1 MGHLM
6 SGFDPYPPEPNTP
19 TQDWGEPELIEI
31 TRSQGYNY
39 FVLFNNPRMG
49 YNRVREIERRDAARA
64 WMEEHRIE
72 FSWVGGRSA
81 YEFAFKTEE
90 EAVLFKM
97 AWGC

>member
-1 MGHLM
+1 MN
-6 SGFDPYPPEPNTP
+6 F
-19 TQDWGEPELIEI
+19 
-31 TRSQGYNY
+31 
-39 FVLFNNPRMG
+39 
-49 YNRVREIERRDAARA
+49 ERRDAAIK